1 MHQEMLEMSAAR
13 LLDSLLYLRCP
24 LHSLRVKPPELPP
37 HHKFKTNL
45 NLVLFPQ
52 CHDNHSA
59 PFPACRHARSPVVGP
74 RMRRAGLP
82 QS

>member
-1 MHQEMLEMSAAR
+1 MSAAR

-24 LHSLRVKPPELPP
+24 LHALRVKPPQATTSS
-37 HHKFKTNL
+37 TNSD
-45 NLVLFPQ
+45 LVLFPQ
-52 CHDNHSA
+52 NHDNHSA